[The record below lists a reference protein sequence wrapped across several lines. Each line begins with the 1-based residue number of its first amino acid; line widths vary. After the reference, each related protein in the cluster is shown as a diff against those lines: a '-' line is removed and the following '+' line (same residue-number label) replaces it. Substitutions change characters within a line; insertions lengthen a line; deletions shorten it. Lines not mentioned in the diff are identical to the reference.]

1 MTALYFFRFS
11 SVNAT
16 AFSVVSTANP
26 FSFPNCIIAV
36 CPYGIELCLKPAVFE
51 KTNTRF
57 CALVANE
64 KKASAKRT
72 INLDLNISCL
82 FTIIMTSLR
91 GHKFRCKKRRKIA
104 AFKIFGQN
112 CIKITTVLT

>member
-1 MTALYFFRFS
+1 MNERIKQLAEQAGYLRDGFGFGHWDMPECKKFAELI
-11 SVNAT
+11 VN
-16 AFSVVSTANP
+16 
-26 FSFPNCIIAV
+26 
-36 CPYGIELCLKPAVFE
+36 E
-51 KTNTRF
+51 